1 MTVTEFNNKLAVL
14 EQACSE
20 SESTR
25 DRLIFLLK
33 AVEFAEELAL
43 GLLCLP
49 KSELTE
55 QERRVAG
62 EIKRGAY
69 ARRSP
74 LLRAVQQRVISG
86 DRKENQI

>member
-1 MTVTEFNNKLAVL
+1 MTVAEFDNKLALL
-14 EQACSE
+14 EQAGGE
-20 SESTR
+20 AESTR
-25 DRLIFLLK
+25 ERLIFLLK

-55 QERRVAG
+55 QERKVIG

-69 ARRSP
+69 AHRSP
-74 LLRAVQQRVISG
+74 LLRVIQQRVISG
-86 DRKENQI
+86 DRKENQS

>member
-1 MTVTEFNNKLAVL
+1 MTVTEFDNELALL
-14 EQACSE
+14 ERAGDE
-20 SESTR
+20 AESTR

-33 AVEFAEELAL
+33 ALEFAGELAL
-43 GLLCLP
+43 GLLCMP

-55 QERRVAG
+55 QERGIIG
-62 EIKRGAY
+62 EIKRSAY

-74 LLRAVQQRVISG
+74 LLRIIQQRVISG